1 MIRLTAIAS
10 TAVIAATVAAAA
22 TGIAGCATK
31 ITGTTA
37 TTSTGAQAASSTIP
51 VPMPPTINEGT
62 QVSGAVSQLRP
73 AGPIMVG
80 DNPTTVCLAGFY
92 IDLPNPGLPGHQ
104 QRAFLTA
111 AQCTQSND
119 HAPVAVMKAQAPGQ
133 NPVRTQIGQITYLSP
148 GDQHPAVADA
158 PWTIP
163 TASLA
168 VYKPSELDWPLP
180 VEVTVNNQAPTSQ
193 VLQTAQSAEQHT
205 AHATWTN
212 SFAAVVSGHVLD
224 PVSTPELRSIPNTLQ
239 RVVIAADDA
248 SQPIYPQVLGSPVT
262 VDLDGTISNL
272 GIITGTDAA
281 RHWVVV
287 DLIGTFL
294 AAQGARL
301 ATTH

>member
-10 TAVIAATVAAAA
+10 AAVIAATVAA

-31 ITGTTA
+31 ITGTAA

-51 VPMPPTINEGT
+51 VPLPPTINEGT
-62 QVSGAVSQLRP
+62 QVSGPVSQLQP

-80 DNPTTVCLAGFY
+80 DSPTTVCLAGFY
-92 IDLPNPGLPGHQ
+92 IDLPNPDHPGHQ

-111 AQCTQSND
+111 AQCTQGNN

-168 VYKPSELDWPLP
+168 VYKTNEPDWPLP
-180 VEVTVNNQAPTSQ
+180 VEVTVNDQAPTSQ
-193 VLQTAQSAEQHT
+193 VLQTAQSAEQRT
-205 AHATWTN
+205 ARATWTN

-224 PVSTPELRSIPNTLQ
+224 PASTPELRSVPNTLQ
-239 RVVIAADDA
+239 RVVIAADDT

-281 RHWVVV
+281 RHWVIV
-287 DLIGTFL
+287 DLIGSFL
-294 AAQGARL
+294 AAQGAHL
-301 ATTH
+301 ATTR